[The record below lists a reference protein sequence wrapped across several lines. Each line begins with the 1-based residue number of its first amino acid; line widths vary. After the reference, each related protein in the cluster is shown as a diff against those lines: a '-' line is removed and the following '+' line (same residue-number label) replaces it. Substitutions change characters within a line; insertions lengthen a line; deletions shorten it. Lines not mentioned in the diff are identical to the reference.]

1 MVFTPQN
8 ESVVGHTE
16 IMLILA
22 VGICTGRHQY
32 GRYINS
38 CTYYMSTK
46 SVQTLLVQEPYR
58 GQLKHKQ
65 EFNDAIC
72 KN

>member
-16 IMLILA
+16 IMLTLA

-38 CTYYMSTK
+38 CMYYMSI
-46 SVQTLLVQEPYR
+46 VRANTLDPR
-58 GQLKHKQ
+58 T
-65 EFNDAIC
+65 I
-72 KN
+72 